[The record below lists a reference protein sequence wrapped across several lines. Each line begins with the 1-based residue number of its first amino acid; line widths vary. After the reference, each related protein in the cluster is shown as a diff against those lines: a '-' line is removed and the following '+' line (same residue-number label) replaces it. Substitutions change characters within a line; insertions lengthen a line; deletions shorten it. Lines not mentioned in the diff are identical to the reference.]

1 MDSKKGKNKPIKKQN
16 EAKNNNKIVHGKK
29 ESKDK
34 KKEDVKKSITEGGVQ
49 QKEIKEIKNNNVE
62 EKKEEVK
69 ETVTIEEMQPKQ
81 EEIPIQETE
90 KKEET
95 NNIVKEEELKPNEEI
110 KENKEEV
117 VDQQEIKDEI
127 PKEEPTVLINNVQT
141 QEMIKDKKEVEEETK
156 VNKETRPNNPYLSK
170 TRQYLK
176 TLSTKYCH
184 KTAKDLQRK
193 KELIFQYID
202 KELKEISTSS
212 LQSSKVSTMTKK
224 EIKTLETNTL
234 GQINQ
239 LSQALESCNLIDDS
253 VQKKISNYIFAF
265 KGQIKSLIAPKVK
278 PNNENVN
285 TNQPTKLAK
294 ANEYNKTVT
303 LTNTNVLEKQKKS
316 KFKLLQY
323 PLHYYLP
330 KLGTLSISLDQS
342 ADPSNFADLPSSL
355 ISSIQILGTSQN
367 LFYALGMNDLL
378 LITDSQMTIIDKFVF
393 DKHNTP
399 VDILYT
405 SIFLIFLYHNNKF
418 YIFDYKTKTEKH
430 VTVSHQICQVCPITY
445 YKDTFCLIDSNE
457 SLSFVDYV
465 KPKHLF
471 KVDLNVKKNIF
482 AKYNKYTNILSVG
495 DYVILAGET
504 LKSFSIVN
512 KKLIAE
518 SGNFRFNAEKRVINI
533 KNIVLNSNFISD
545 NFLCTFSNGNICTY
559 NVDSRGLIT
568 ESHSYSINYINMEIG
583 KNLKSNVIIT
593 RKNLVIYSYGK
604 NLLIYNIK
612 VKSEAEIE
620 LDEVRKGKSDLNI
633 RAMFENDETLILHG
647 DKLIENIKFID
658 IEEVLSE
665 DTENEVLPI
674 MNSQSHQLLEKISN

>member
-330 KLGTLSISLDQS
+330 KLDTLSISLDQS

-482 AKYNKYTNILSVG
+482 AKYKKYTNILSVG

-665 DTENEVLPI
+665 DTENEVLPR

>member
-1 MDSKKGKNKPIKKQN
+1 MESKKGKNKPIKKQN
-16 EAKNNNKIVHGKK
+16 ESKNNNKGVHGKK
-29 ESKDK
+29 ESKDR
-34 KKEDVKKSITEGGVQ
+34 KKEEVKKSITENTVQ
-49 QKEIKEIKNNNVE
+49 QEEIKEIKNNNVE

-69 ETVTIEEMQPKQ
+69 EIDSIEEKQPKP
-81 EEIPIQETE
+81 EEMPIQETE

-95 NNIVKEEELKPNEEI
+95 NNIVKEEELKQNDEI
-110 KENKEEV
+110 KENKEV
-117 VDQQEIKDEI
+117 VNQQEVKDEI
-127 PKEEPTVLINNVQT
+127 PKEEPTVLINNDQT
-141 QEMIKDKKEVEEETK
+141 KEIINEKKVVVEETK
-156 VNKETRPNNPYLSK
+156 INKETKPNNPYLSK
-170 TRQYLK
+170 TRKYLK
-176 TLSTKYCH
+176 TISTKHCH
-184 KTAKDLQRK
+184 KTAKDIQRK

-202 KELKEISTSS
+202 KELKDISTSS
-212 LQSSKVSTMTKK
+212 LQSSKISTMTKK
-224 EIKTLETNTL
+224 EMKTIESNTLE
-234 GQINQ
+234 QINQ
-239 LSQALESCNLIDDS
+239 LSQALESCNLLDDS

-265 KGQIKSLIAPKVK
+265 KGQIKSLLAPKVK
-278 PNNENVN
+278 PNNENTK
-285 TNQPTKLAK
+285 TNQPTKLSK
-294 ANEYNKTVT
+294 ANEYNQTVT
-303 LTNTNVLEKQKKS
+303 LKNTNVVAQQKKS

-330 KLGTLSISLDQS
+330 KLDTLSISLDQS
-342 ADPSNFADLPSSL
+342 ADPSNFAEIPSSL

-367 LFYALGMNDLL
+367 LFYALGLNDLL

-405 SIFLIFLYHNNKF
+405 SAFLIFLYHNNKF

-430 VTVSHQICQVCPITY
+430 VTVSHQISQVCPITY

-482 AKYNKYTNILSVG
+482 AKYNKYTNIISVG
-495 DYVILAGET
+495 NFVILAGET

-518 SGNFRFNAEKRVINI
+518 SGNFRFNAEKRIINI
-533 KNIVLNSNFISD
+533 KNIILNSNFISD

-559 NVDSRGLIT
+559 NIDSRGLIR

-604 NLLIYNIK
+604 NILIYNIK
-612 VKSEAEIE
+612 VKSESEIE

-633 RAMFENDETLILHG
+633 RSIFENDETLILHG

-658 IEEVLSE
+658 IEEALSE

>member
-1 MDSKKGKNKPIKKQN
+1 MDSKKGRNKPIKKQN

-29 ESKDK
+29 ESKNK

-330 KLGTLSISLDQS
+330 KLDTLSISLDQS

-665 DTENEVLPI
+665 DRENEVLPR

>member
-69 ETVTIEEMQPKQ
+69 ENVKIEEMQPKQ

-95 NNIVKEEELKPNEEI
+95 NNIVKEEELK
-110 KENKEEV
+110 ENKEEV
-117 VDQQEIKDEI
+117 VEQQKIKDEI

-330 KLGTLSISLDQS
+330 KLDTLSISLDQS

-665 DTENEVLPI
+665 DRENEVLPI
-674 MNSQSHQLLEKISN
+674 INSQSHQLLEKISN

>member
-117 VDQQEIKDEI
+117 VEQQEIKDEI

-303 LTNTNVLEKQKKS
+303 LTNTHVLEKQKKS

-330 KLGTLSISLDQS
+330 KLDTLSISLDQS

-430 VTVSHQICQVCPITY
+430 VTVSHKICQVCPITY

-512 KKLIAE
+512 KKVIAE

-665 DTENEVLPI
+665 DRENEVLPI

>member
-330 KLGTLSISLDQS
+330 KLDTLSISLDQS

-495 DYVILAGET
+495 NYVILAGET

-665 DTENEVLPI
+665 DRENEVLPI

>member
-81 EEIPIQETE
+81 DEIPIQETE

-303 LTNTNVLEKQKKS
+303 LTNTHVLEQQKKS

-330 KLGTLSISLDQS
+330 KLDTLSISLDQS

-430 VTVSHQICQVCPITY
+430 VTVSHKICQVCPITY

-665 DTENEVLPI
+665 DRENEVLPI

>member
-1 MDSKKGKNKPIKKQN
+1 MDSKKGRNKPIKKQN

-303 LTNTNVLEKQKKS
+303 LTNTHVLEQQKKS

-330 KLGTLSISLDQS
+330 KLDTLSISLDQS

-665 DTENEVLPI
+665 DKENEVLPI

>member
-90 KKEET
+90 KKEEA

-127 PKEEPTVLINNVQT
+127 PREEPTVLINNVQT

-278 PNNENVN
+278 PNNENVK

-303 LTNTNVLEKQKKS
+303 LTNTHVLEQQKKS

-330 KLGTLSISLDQS
+330 KLDTLSISLDQS

-378 LITDSQMTIIDKFVF
+378 LITDSQMIIIDKFVF

-430 VTVSHQICQVCPITY
+430 VTVSHKICQVCPITY

-482 AKYNKYTNILSVG
+482 AKYKKYTNILSVG

-512 KKLIAE
+512 KKLIVE

-568 ESHSYSINYINMEIG
+568 ESHSYSINYINMETG

>member
-303 LTNTNVLEKQKKS
+303 LTNTHVLEQQKKS

-330 KLGTLSISLDQS
+330 KLDTLSISLDQS

-568 ESHSYSINYINMEIG
+568 ESHSYSINCINMEIG

-665 DTENEVLPI
+665 DRENEVLPI

>member
-110 KENKEEV
+110 KENKEEF

-127 PKEEPTVLINNVQT
+127 PKEETTVLINNVQT
-141 QEMIKDKKEVEEETK
+141 QEMIKDKKEVQEETK

-278 PNNENVN
+278 PNNENVK

-303 LTNTNVLEKQKKS
+303 LTNTHVLEQQKKS

-330 KLGTLSISLDQS
+330 KLDTLSISLDQS

-665 DTENEVLPI
+665 DRENEVLPI

>member
-1 MDSKKGKNKPIKKQN
+1 MDSKKGRNKPIKKQN

-29 ESKDK
+29 EIKDK

-303 LTNTNVLEKQKKS
+303 LTNTHVLEQQKKS

-330 KLGTLSISLDQS
+330 KLDTLSISLDQS

>member
-1 MDSKKGKNKPIKKQN
+1 MESKKGKNKPIKKQN
-16 EAKNNNKIVHGKK
+16 ESKNNNKGVHGKK
-29 ESKDK
+29 ESKDR
-34 KKEDVKKSITEGGVQ
+34 KKEEVKKSITENTVQ
-49 QKEIKEIKNNNVE
+49 QEEIKEIKNNNVE

-69 ETVTIEEMQPKQ
+69 EIDSIEEKQPKP
-81 EEIPIQETE
+81 EEMPIQETE

-95 NNIVKEEELKPNEEI
+95 NNIVKEEELKQNDEI
-110 KENKEEV
+110 KENKEV
-117 VDQQEIKDEI
+117 VNQQEVKDEI
-127 PKEEPTVLINNVQT
+127 PKEEPTVLINNDQT
-141 QEMIKDKKEVEEETK
+141 KEIINEKKVVEEETK
-156 VNKETRPNNPYLSK
+156 INKETKPNNPYLSK
-170 TRQYLK
+170 TRKYLK
-176 TLSTKYCH
+176 TISTKHCH

-202 KELKEISTSS
+202 KELKDISTSS

-224 EIKTLETNTL
+224 EMKTIETNTL
-234 GQINQ
+234 EQINQ
-239 LSQALESCNLIDDS
+239 LSQALESCNLLDDS

-265 KGQIKSLIAPKVK
+265 KGQIKSLLAPKVK
-278 PNNENVN
+278 PNNENTK
-285 TNQPTKLAK
+285 TNQPTKLSK
-294 ANEYNKTVT
+294 ANEYNQTVT
-303 LTNTNVLEKQKKS
+303 LKNTNVVAQQKKS

-330 KLGTLSISLDQS
+330 KLDTLSISLDQS
-342 ADPSNFADLPSSL
+342 ADPSNFAEIPSSF

-367 LFYALGMNDLL
+367 LFYALGLNDLL

-405 SIFLIFLYHNNKF
+405 SAFLIFLYHNNKF

-482 AKYNKYTNILSVG
+482 AKYNKYTNIISVG
-495 DYVILAGET
+495 NYVILAGET

-518 SGNFRFNAEKRVINI
+518 SGNFSFNAEKRIINI
-533 KNIVLNSNFISD
+533 KNIILNSNFISD

-559 NVDSRGLIT
+559 NVDSRGLIR

-604 NLLIYNIK
+604 NILIYNIK
-612 VKSEAEIE
+612 VKSESEIE

-658 IEEVLSE
+658 IEEALSE

>member
-16 EAKNNNKIVHGKK
+16 EAKNNNKIGHGKK

-303 LTNTNVLEKQKKS
+303 LTNTHVLEQQKKS
-316 KFKLLQY
+316 KYKLLQY

-330 KLGTLSISLDQS
+330 KLDTLSISLDQS

>member
-1 MDSKKGKNKPIKKQN
+1 MDSKKGRNKPIKKQN

-29 ESKDK
+29 ESKNK

-62 EKKEEVK
+62 KKKEEVK

-330 KLGTLSISLDQS
+330 KLDTLSISLDQS

-665 DTENEVLPI
+665 DKENEVLPV